1 MKSNFLKELM
11 QLILILAAGLLI
23 SFTLSKITGMQFRW
37 WITVGI
43 FTGGYIGSQLVKKRK
58 IR

>member
-11 QLILILAAGLLI
+11 KLILTVAAGLLI
-23 SFTLSKITGMQFRW
+23 SFTLSKISGMQFRW

>member
-1 MKSNFLKELM
+1 MNSNFLKELM
-11 QLILILAAGLLI
+11 KLILILAAGLLI